1 MWGTLVRH
9 WHSELPATR
18 DISALMPPYLSK
30 HQHPSRPWEYLPIT
44 YLQCQALLHLGKI
57 FFPGSLGGQK
67 AAGSQDHAH
76 PASPAPLPPQNQE
89 PGRGVGLDRQA
100 LGGSYYLCGT
110 MGTVSHKFK
119 ASVITEIR
127 QPDLCLVPK
136 SKGFARGPAMSQW
149 QGEEG
154 SQALLP
160 ASTCPC

>member
-1 MWGTLVRH
+1 MWGTLGGH
-9 WHSELPATR
+9 QHSEFPATR
-18 DISALMPPYLSK
+18 DIFALIPPYLSK
-30 HQHPSRPWEYLPIT
+30 HQHPSRLWKNLPIT

-57 FFPGSLGGQK
+57 SVPGSLGGRR
-67 AAGSQDHAH
+67 AAGSQDRAH
-76 PASPAPLPPQNQE
+76 PASPAPLPPQHRE

-110 MGTVSHKFK
+110 MGTVSHEFK
-119 ASVITEIR
+119 ASVLTEIR

>member
-1 MWGTLVRH
+1 MWGTLGGH
-9 WHSELPATR
+9 QHSEFPATR
-18 DISALMPPYLSK
+18 DIFALMPPYLSK
-30 HQHPSRPWEYLPIT
+30 HQHPSRLWKNLPIT

-57 FFPGSLGGQK
+57 SVPGSLGGRR
-67 AAGSQDHAH
+67 AAGSQDRAH
-76 PASPAPLPPQNQE
+76 PASPAPLPPQHRE

-110 MGTVSHKFK
+110 MGTVSHEFK
-119 ASVITEIR
+119 ASVLTEIR

-149 QGEEG
+149 QGKEG